1 MRVFSVRPSE
11 NQTRIP
17 ITVAIV
23 LITLVLALALSA
35 AAVYQVFVEH
45 RLLGQWLARSEP
57 VSTAEVQALRQ
68 DIGTRIIVRS
78 TASAVLLLCTL
89 ATLWLQQRQ
98 LAIRRALDEVK
109 LLAHDILASLDEGVI
124 TTSETAVVTS
134 INSAA
139 INLLGVDFECIG
151 RPIAC
156 ISSAEVPLEELSRA
170 VSERKVAVSDR
181 ELTLDRAGRVRRL
194 VSSALELKDM
204 RGATIGCVIHLRDVT
219 ERMLMKEQ
227 VWRMEQFA
235 SLSTLASGLL
245 HEIKNPITALSIH
258 VQLLEERLRSSRA
271 DGSISELFDVLKTE
285 VRRLD
290 LTLEGFRSFASLQRL
305 NLKRVDVQ
313 QVLEDVVRLIRPQA
327 AQQGVRLECA
337 PAAGPLPAVALD
349 SEKIEQAMLNLVL
362 NGLEAMPKGGELHL
376 GAALKDGQIQVVV
389 RDTGPGI
396 PPEIQDH
403 IFHPYF
409 STKDRGTGIGLT
421 LAEKL
426 VRQHRGH
433 LDFRTGPG
441 GTTFSITLPVAA
453 PNANGH
459 EAGL

>member
-1 MRVFSVRPSE
+1 MFSVRPTESP
-11 NQTRIP
+11 TRIP

-23 LITLVLALALSA
+23 LITLLLALVLSA
-35 AAVYQVFVEH
+35 AAVFQVFVEH
-45 RLLGQWLARSEP
+45 RMLGQWLARSEP
-57 VSTAEVQALRQ
+57 VTTAEIQALRQ

-109 LLAHDILASLDEGVI
+109 LFAHDILASLGAGVI
-124 TTSETAVVTS
+124 TTNEASIVTS

-139 INLLGVDFECIG
+139 IKLLGIDFDCIG
-151 RPIAC
+151 QPIAR
-156 ISSAEVPLEELSRA
+156 ISSAAVPLVELSRA
-170 VSERKVAVSDR
+170 VTERKVAVSDR

-194 VSSALELKDM
+194 VASAVDLKDT

-219 ERMLMKEQ
+219 ERMLMTEQ
-227 VWRMEQFA
+227 MWRMEQFA

-258 VQLLEERLRSSRA
+258 VQLLEERLRTSSA
-271 DGSISELFDVLKTE
+271 DARVSEVIDVLKSE

-290 LTLEGFRSFASLQRL
+290 LTLEGFRNFASLQRL
-305 NLKRVDVQ
+305 HLKKVDVQ
-313 QVLEDVVRLIRPQA
+313 RVLEDVVRLIRPQA
-327 AQQGVRLECA
+327 AQQGVRLEHA
-337 PAAGPLPAVALD
+337 VAQGPLPPVALD
-349 SEKIEQAMLNLVL
+349 TEKIEQAMLNLVL
-362 NGLEAMPKGGELHL
+362 NALDAMPKGGELYL
-376 GAALKDGQIQVVV
+376 GATQKDGQIEVVV

-409 STKDRGTGIGLT
+409 STKDHGTGIGLT

-426 VRQHRGH
+426 VRQHQGR
-433 LDFRTGPG
+433 LAFRTGPA
-441 GTTFSITLPVAA
+441 GTTFSIALPIAA
-453 PNANGH
+453 QNSTEG
-459 EAGL
+459 EAGP

>member
-1 MRVFSVRPSE
+1 MFSVRPTES
-11 NQTRIP
+11 QTRIP
-17 ITVAIV
+17 ITMAIV
-23 LITLVLALALSA
+23 LISLLLALALSA
-35 AAVYQVFVEH
+35 AAVYQVFLEH
-45 RLLGQWLARSEP
+45 RMLGQWLSRPEP
-57 VSTAEVQALRQ
+57 VTTAEIQALRQ

-89 ATLWLQQRQ
+89 GTLWLQQRQ
-98 LAIRRALDEVK
+98 LAIRRALVEVK
-109 LLAHDILASLDEGVI
+109 LFAHDVLASLDLGVI
-124 TTSETAVVTS
+124 TTNEAAIVTS

-139 INLLGVDFECIG
+139 IKLLGVDFECIG
-151 RPIAC
+151 QPIAR
-156 ISSAEVPLEELSRA
+156 ISSAAVPLVELSRA
-170 VSERKVAVSDR
+170 VTERKVAVRDR
-181 ELTLDRAGRVRRL
+181 ELTVDRAGRVRRL
-194 VSSALELKDM
+194 VAGALVLKDV
-204 RGATIGCVIHLRDVT
+204 RGATIGCVIQLRDVT
-219 ERMLMKEQ
+219 ERMLIKEQ
-227 VWRMEQFA
+227 MWRMEQFA

-271 DGSISELFDVLKTE
+271 DGPVAELIDVLKSE

-290 LTLEGFRSFASLQRL
+290 LTLEGFRNFASLQRL
-305 NLKRVDVQ
+305 NLKYVDVQ

-327 AQQGVRLECA
+327 TQQGVRLERA
-337 PAAGPLPAVALD
+337 VGSGPLPPVALD
-349 SEKIEQAMLNLVL
+349 TEKIEQAMLNLVL
-362 NGLEAMPKGGELHL
+362 NALDAMPKGGELHL
-376 GAALKDGQIQVVV
+376 GATLKDGQIEVVV

-426 VRQHRGH
+426 VRQHQGH

-441 GTTFSITLPVAA
+441 GTTFLITLPVAA
-453 PNANGH
+453 QNATGG
-459 EAGL
+459 EAGQ

>member
-1 MRVFSVRPSE
+1 MFSVRPSE

-23 LITLVLALALSA
+23 LTTLVLALALSA
-35 AAVYQVFVEH
+35 TAVFQVLDEY
-45 RLLGQWLARSEP
+45 RMLGRWLARSAP
-57 VSTAEVQALRQ
+57 VATAEIQALRR

-78 TASAVLLLCTL
+78 TATAVLLLCTL

-98 LAIRRALDEVK
+98 LAIRRALDQVK
-109 LLAHDILASLDEGVI
+109 LFAHDILASLDQGVI
-124 TTSETAVVTS
+124 TTDQAAVITS

-139 INLLGVDFECIG
+139 MNLLGVGLDCIG
-151 RPIAC
+151 RPITG
-156 ISSAEVPLEELSRA
+156 ISSAEVPLEELCRG
-170 VSERKVAVSDR
+170 VTERKTTVVDR
-181 ELTLDRAGRVRRL
+181 ELTLDHAGRVRRL
-194 VSSALELKDM
+194 VSSALDLKDR
-204 RGATIGCVIHLRDVT
+204 RGTTIGCVIHLRDVT
-219 ERMLMKEQ
+219 ERLLMKEQ
-227 VWRMEQFA
+227 MWRMEQFA
-235 SLSTLASGLL
+235 SFSTLAAGLL

-258 VQLLEERLRSSRA
+258 VQLLEERLRGSAA
-271 DGSISELFDVLKTE
+271 DGSVAELIDVLKTE

-290 LTLEGFRSFASLQRL
+290 LTLESFRNFASLQRL
-305 NLKRVDVQ
+305 NLKQVDVRE
-313 QVLEDVVRLIRPQA
+313 VLEDVVRLIRPQA
-327 AQQGVRLECA
+327 TQQGVRLELT
-337 PAAGPLPAVALD
+337 PAERPLPRLALD
-349 SEKIEQAMLNLVL
+349 SEKIAQAVLNLVL
-362 NGLEAMPKGGELHL
+362 NALEAMPGGGELNVRTAVENGHL
-376 GAALKDGQIQVVV
+376 LVVV

-441 GTTFSITLPVAA
+441 GTSFSITLPITR
-453 PNANGH
+453 PNPSGN
-459 EAGL
+459 EARG